1 MDAAEFG
8 GIEYAGSP
16 VGIAALP
23 RRPTR
28 LRRRPYG
35 TNCQHEHACLR
46 CSQLHVNPS
55 MLGRL
60 DQLEA
65 DLEDR
70 KRRATAQGWLG
81 EIEGIHRT
89 LECLVTNDPTR
100 SD

>member
-1 MDAAEFG
+1 M
-8 GIEYAGSP
+8 
-16 VGIAALP
+16 
-23 RRPTR
+23 
-28 LRRRPYG
+28 
-35 TNCQHEHACLR
+35 
-46 CSQLHVNPS
+46 NPS